1 MDIILEAALDHPCN
15 TLEHGSLEIV
25 DIYRGFM
32 VSFVNFNQNV
42 HVEALTMLYAS
53 SLSMV
58 VSRISSK

>member
-32 VSFVNFNQNV
+32 VGF
-42 HVEALTMLYAS
+42 EGPA
-53 SLSMV
+53 
-58 VSRISSK
+58 